1 MTIWQRGV
9 TLVGGLALLGA
20 TAIDV
25 VAVIGRNI
33 DIPVRGS
40 IELVQVCVLV
50 AGSLALLVATAARG
64 HASVRILV
72 DRMGPG
78 TRDVLERLSALLAAV
93 FFAALLAG
101 SAWLAIDLWS
111 AHESSEVLGV
121 PWRWMRLFANVVL
134 VATLAVL
141 LRQIAASRTADRP

>member
-9 TLVGGLALLGA
+9 TLIGGLALLGA
-20 TAIDV
+20 TGIDV
-25 VAVIGRNI
+25 VSVIGRNI
-33 DIPVRGS
+33 GIPVRGS

-50 AGSLALLVATAARG
+50 AGSLALLVATAAQG
-64 HASVRILV
+64 HASVRLLV

-78 TRDVLERLSALLAAV
+78 TRGVLDRLSALLGAV

-101 SAWLAIDLWS
+101 SAWLAVDLWS
-111 AHESSEVLGV
+111 AHENSEVLGV

-134 VATLAVL
+134 VLTLAVL
-141 LRQIAASRTADRP
+141 LRQVVARRTGDPS